1 MRFHQ
6 RFTLLLVLSAL
17 FLTFGSAV
25 AAANVGTHHETASRR
40 IMELE
45 KRFGPSP
52 NGEVIVVH
60 VASQTLDLY
69 KHDQLAGSWPVSTSM
84 FGVGSRANSQKT
96 PLGVHRVARKIGA
109 GAPPGTLFQAR
120 RDTGRTVPI
129 YTDDRR
135 SEGDYVTTRI
145 LWLKGL
151 EPGRNEGK
159 GVDSYHRYIY
169 IHGTPEEG
177 RIGRPASHGCIRMR
191 NHDVIDLFNQ
201 VAVGTLVDIVR

>member
-1 MRFHQ
+1 
-6 RFTLLLVLSAL
+6 
-17 FLTFGSAV
+17 
-25 AAANVGTHHETASRR
+25 
-40 IMELE
+40 MELE